1 MQGPSAVVSDASFG
15 LRLPA
20 SRYQV
25 GSLGRLEDAHVLRNF
40 TAPLY
45 IIQFAFALERNSAIT
60 YALLLDIGNF
70 TSAICIA
77 FATSA

>member
-1 MQGPSAVVSDASFG
+1 
-15 LRLPA
+15 
-20 SRYQV
+20 
-25 GSLGRLEDAHVLRNF
+25 VLRNF

>member
-1 MQGPSAVVSDASFG
+1 VS
-15 LRLPA
+15 
-20 SRYQV
+20 
-25 GSLGRLEDAHVLRNF
+25 SLGRIEDTHLLRDF

-45 IIQFAFALERNSAIT
+45 IIQFAYSIANNSAIT
-60 YALLLDIGNF
+60 YALLLDISNF